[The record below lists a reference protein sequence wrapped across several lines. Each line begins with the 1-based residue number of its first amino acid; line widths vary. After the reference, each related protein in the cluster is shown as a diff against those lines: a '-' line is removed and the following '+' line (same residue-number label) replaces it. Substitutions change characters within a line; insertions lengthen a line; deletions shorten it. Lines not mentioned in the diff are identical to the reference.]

1 MQNFVTKPPVVVI
14 LKPDSL
20 SLAPDAAVIKAAQ
33 YGVLVEAQAAKQEA
47 STQAARIVEAANA
60 KLEQAQADG
69 EALREQK
76 RIEGQQQ
83 GRQEARA
90 EVAETISKLNA
101 SMQAWI
107 AEVEP
112 TLIQLVTRCVKE
124 VVETTDRSA
133 VIQESVDRGL
143 AELSS
148 ANEIKIKI
156 APSQA
161 ETIRPLLAEIADRH
175 GLRATVRLEP
185 DAMLK
190 EGDCIVESP
199 MGVVDLRIDTQLRLI
214 KNALEA

>member
-1 MQNFVTKPPVVVI
+1 MQNFVTKPPVVVV

-20 SLAPDAAVIKAAQ
+20 SLAPDAAVVKAAQ
-33 YGVLVEAQAAKQEA
+33 YGVLAEAQAAKQEA
-47 STQAARIVEAANA
+47 QAQAARIIDAANA

-83 GRQEARA
+83 GREEARA

-133 VIQESVDRGL
+133 VIKEAVDRGL

-161 ETIRPLLAEIADRH
+161 ESIRPLLAEIADRH

>member
-1 MQNFVTKPPVVVI
+1 MQNFVTKPPVVVV

-33 YGVLVEAQAAKQEA
+33 YGVLAEAQAAKQEA
-47 STQAARIVEAANA
+47 QAQAARIIDAANA
-60 KLEQAQADG
+60 KLQQAQADG

-76 RIEGQQQ
+76 RIEGQRQ
-83 GRQEARA
+83 GREEARA

-161 ETIRPLLAEIADRH
+161 ESIRPLLAEIADRH

-214 KNALEA
+214 KNALEG

>member
-1 MQNFVTKPPVVVI
+1 VVVV
-14 LKPDSL
+14 LKPDTI
-20 SLAPDAAVIKAAQ
+20 SLAPDTAVVKAAQ
-33 YGVLVEAQAAKQEA
+33 YGVLAEAQVAKKEA
-47 STQAARIVEAANA
+47 QSQAARIIEAANT
-60 KLEQAQADG
+60 KLQQAQADG

-83 GRQEARA
+83 GREEARI

-107 AEVEP
+107 SEVEP

-124 VVETTDRSA
+124 VVERTDRSA

-148 ANEIKIKI
+148 ANEIRIKV
-156 APSQA
+156 ASSQA

-175 GLRATVRLEP
+175 GLRATVHLEP

-199 MGVVDLRIDTQLRLI
+199 MGIVDLRIDTQLRLI
-214 KNALEA
+214 KNALEG

>member
-1 MQNFVTKPPVVVI
+1 MQNFVTKPPVVVV

-20 SLAPDAAVIKAAQ
+20 SLAPDAAVIKAAD
-33 YGVLVEAQAAKQEA
+33 YGVLLEAQTAKQEA
-47 STQAARIVEAANA
+47 NAQAARIIDAANA
-60 KLEQAQADG
+60 KLQEAQAEG

-83 GRQEARA
+83 GREEARA
-90 EVAETISKLNA
+90 EVAETLSKLNA

-107 AEVEP
+107 ADVEP
-112 TLIQLVTRCVKE
+112 TLIQLITRCVKE
-124 VVETTDRSA
+124 VVETTDRA
-133 VIQESVDRGL
+133 AMIKEAVDRGL
-143 AELSS
+143 AELSG

-156 APSQA
+156 APTQT
-161 ETIRPLLAEIADRH
+161 EVIRPLLAEIAERH
-175 GLRATVRLEP
+175 GLRATVRIEP

>member
-1 MQNFVTKPPVVVI
+1 MQNFVTKPPVVVV

-47 STQAARIVEAANA
+47 SAQAARIVDAANA
-60 KLEQAQADG
+60 NLQQAQADG

-83 GRQEARA
+83 GREEARA

-112 TLIQLVTRCVKE
+112 TLIQLVTRCVRE
-124 VVETTDRSA
+124 VVETTDRTA
-133 VIQESVDRGL
+133 VIKESVDRGL

-161 ETIRPLLAEIADRH
+161 ETIRPMLAEIADRH

-190 EGDCIVESP
+190 EGDCVVESP

>member
-1 MQNFVTKPPVVVI
+1 MQNFVTKPPVVVV
-14 LKPDSL
+14 LKPDTI
-20 SLAPDAAVIKAAQ
+20 SLAPDTAVVKAAQ
-33 YGVLVEAQAAKQEA
+33 YGVLAEAQVAKKEA
-47 STQAARIVEAANA
+47 QSQAARIIEAANT
-60 KLEQAQADG
+60 KLQQAQADG

-83 GRQEARA
+83 GREEARI

-107 AEVEP
+107 SEVEP

-124 VVETTDRSA
+124 VVERTDRSA

-148 ANEIKIKI
+148 ANEIRIKV
-156 APSQA
+156 ASSQA

-175 GLRATVRLEP
+175 GLRATVHLEP

-199 MGVVDLRIDTQLRLI
+199 MGIVDLRIDTQLRLI
-214 KNALEA
+214 KNALEG

>member
-1 MQNFVTKPPVVVI
+1 MQNFVTKPPVVVV

-20 SLAPDAAVIKAAQ
+20 SLAPDAAVVKAAQ
-33 YGVLVEAQAAKQEA
+33 YGVLAEAQAAKQEA
-47 STQAARIVEAANA
+47 QAQAARIIDAANA

-76 RIEGQQQ
+76 RVEGQQQ
-83 GRQEARA
+83 GREEARA

-161 ETIRPLLAEIADRH
+161 ESIRPLLAEIADRH

-214 KNALEA
+214 KNALEG